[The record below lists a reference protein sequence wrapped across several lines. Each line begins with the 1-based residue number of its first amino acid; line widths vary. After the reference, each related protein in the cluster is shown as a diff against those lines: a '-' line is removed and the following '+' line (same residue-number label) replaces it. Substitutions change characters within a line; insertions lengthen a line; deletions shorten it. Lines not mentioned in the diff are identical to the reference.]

1 VGGGGGREHGEGLAE
16 RQKIHC
22 VRESSMF
29 IIAPFYT
36 YFNKQLCQ
44 GTGKKTKC
52 KLEEDAGKKA
62 PQTTHS
68 EVSVPK

>member
-1 VGGGGGREHGEGLAE
+1 
-16 RQKIHC
+16 
-22 VRESSMF
+22 MF